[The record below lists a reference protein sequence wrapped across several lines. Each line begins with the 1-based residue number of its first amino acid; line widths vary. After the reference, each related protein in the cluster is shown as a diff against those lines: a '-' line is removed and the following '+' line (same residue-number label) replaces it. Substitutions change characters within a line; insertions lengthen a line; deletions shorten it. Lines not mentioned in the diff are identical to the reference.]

1 MFKIGNVYR
10 EDMDHLEAMCR
21 RIFIQNRNLRSQNI
35 HVTLF
40 EEQDELIMKALKTK
54 LSV

>member
-1 MFKIGNVYR
+1 MFKRGNVYR
-10 EDMDHLEAMCR
+10 EDMVHLEAMCR

-35 HVTLF
+35 HVTF
-40 EEQDELIMKALKTK
+40 FGNTDELIMIALKTK